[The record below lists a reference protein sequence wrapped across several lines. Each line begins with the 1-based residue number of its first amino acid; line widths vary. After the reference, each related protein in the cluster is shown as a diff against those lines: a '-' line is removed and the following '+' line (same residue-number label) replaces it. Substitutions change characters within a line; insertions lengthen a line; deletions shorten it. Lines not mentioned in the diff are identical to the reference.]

1 MNQSHLYGIH
11 AVIEA
16 VKAGAQIEKIWTLK
30 NTQND
35 RLTELKQLAQNAK
48 IPIQSVPIEKLN
60 GLMPAGKH
68 QGVIALF
75 AEIEYQPLEEVIA
88 RTIEK
93 GEVPLL
99 VMLDGV
105 TDVRNVGAIA
115 RSAEC
120 MGAHA
125 LILPTSGG
133 ASINADAIK
142 TSAGALHHLPVC
154 REHHVLD
161 TVHLLQA
168 HGIDIVACNEK
179 SRKILYDNDLS
190 GPLCLIFG
198 SEERGIAPAV
208 MKAANIVVK
217 IPTVG
222 KIESLNVSVSVG
234 MVLSEVL
241 RQRILSVIN

>member
-1 MNQSHLYGIH
+1 
-11 AVIEA
+11 
-16 VKAGAQIEKIWTLK
+16 
-30 NTQND
+30 
-35 RLTELKQLAQNAK
+35 
-48 IPIQSVPIEKLN
+48 
-60 GLMPAGKH
+60 
-68 QGVIALF
+68 
-75 AEIEYQPLEEVIA
+75 
-88 RTIEK
+88 
-93 GEVPLL
+93 
-99 VMLDGV
+99 
-105 TDVRNVGAIA
+105 
-115 RSAEC
+115 
-120 MGAHA
+120 
-125 LILPTSGG
+125 LILPTAGG

-179 SRKILYDNDLS
+179 SRKVLYDNELS
-190 GPLCLIFG
+190 GPICLIFG

-241 RQRILSVIN
+241 RQRRNL